1 MISVNESVVFKINK
15 RLTVKIGIYIEVL
28 KASEKTGIGRYV
40 EGLIK
45 ALSNIDTTNEYFL
58 YYQAPLFG
66 EQPAFDIK
74 TGKNFTFRA
83 VKFPNKWFDE
93 RPRLWWDHYLPFI
106 INLDKLDVFHGPNHF
121 IPAKSRCKKIVTI
134 HDIAYFYMNV
144 HGSGM
149 DRILENWTRKSL
161 NVADK
166 IITVSNATATD
177 CIKEGAIPDKVD
189 TIYQGFESSYE
200 HLKLSTEL
208 EKQIVSAMELP
219 EKCILFLGSLQPRKN
234 LPQLLEAFALIA
246 NKVPH
251 CLILAGGKGS
261 SYQQLLSLVEQ
272 HNLQKRVIFTGYI
285 DDQQRAALY
294 QHAELFVYPSQYEGF
309 GLVVLEA
316 MSFGVPVIST
326 NNSSLPEAVGDAGI
340 LVEIDDSSGLAEK
353 MLDVL
358 TNEHL
363 KNELIQKGLKHCE
376 RFSWQQSA
384 QEMLTVYQNC

>member
-1 MISVNESVVFKINK
+1 M
-15 RLTVKIGIYIEVL
+15 KIGIYIEVL

-45 ALSNIDTTNEYFL
+45 ALAEIDSTNEYFL
-58 YYQAPLFG
+58 YYQTPILG
-66 EQPAFDIK
+66 NKPTFDLKI
-74 TGKNFTFRA
+74 GKNFTLRPI
-83 VKFPNKWFDE
+83 KFPNKWFDE

-106 INLDKLDVFHGPNHF
+106 INFDKLDVFHGPNHF
-121 IPAKSRCKKIVTI
+121 IPAKGNCKKIVTI

-161 NVADK
+161 NIADK
-166 IITVSNATATD
+166 IITVSNATGSD
-177 CIKEGAIPDKVD
+177 CIKEGAALEKVQ

-200 HLKLSTEL
+200 HLKLSKTL
-208 EKQIVSAMELP
+208 EEQTIKEMALP

-234 LPQLLEAFALIA
+234 LPQLVQAFALIA
-246 NKVPH
+246 NKIPH
-251 CLILAGGKGS
+251 HLILAGGKGS
-261 SYQQLLSLVEQ
+261 SYKQLLSLVEE
-272 HNLQKRVIFTGYI
+272 HGLQDRVIFTGYI

-294 QHAELFVYPSQYEGF
+294 QHAELFIYPSKYEGF

-316 MSFGVPVIST
+316 MSFGVPVITT
-326 NNSSLPEAVGDAGI
+326 NNSSLPEAAGDAGI
-340 LVEIDDSSGLAEK
+340 LVQIDDISGLADN

-363 KNELIQKGLKHCE
+363 KNELIEKGLKHCE

-384 QEMLTVYQNC
+384 KEMLSVYQNC